1 MSGGWY
7 PRGSPGDPF
16 PGWLALLVV
25 LFFAG
30 MTILC
35 GIDASNG

>member
-7 PRGSPGDPF
+7 PKGAPQDPF
-16 PGWLALLVV
+16 PGWLVV
-25 LFFAG
+25 AVVVFFLG

>member
-16 PGWLALLVV
+16 PGWLVVIVIVFFLV
-25 LFFAG
+25 
-30 MTILC
+30 MTIIC
-35 GIDASNG
+35 GIDALEG